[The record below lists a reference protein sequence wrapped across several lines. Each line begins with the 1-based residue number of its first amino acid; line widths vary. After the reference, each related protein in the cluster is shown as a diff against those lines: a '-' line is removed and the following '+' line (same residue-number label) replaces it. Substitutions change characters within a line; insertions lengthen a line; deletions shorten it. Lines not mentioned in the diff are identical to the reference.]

1 MEYGIALASN
11 IDAWKTVKRAED
23 LGFMHAWF
31 YDSQL
36 LLPDIFVSMA
46 LAAEHTSKIKLGT
59 GVIVPSNRIAPS
71 CAAALASLNQIAPSR
86 IVFGVGTGFTARNTM
101 GLGPMKLSAMREY
114 IRVVYGLLKNE
125 TVEWEFE
132 GERKKI
138 RFLNPEFGMIN
149 TRDKIPLHIS
159 AFAPKARRLTAE
171 IADGW
176 ITFSPLPT
184 RAAQEAKELDR
195 ACREAGRDP
204 KSLSRTNFVLGCV
217 LKPGES
223 ATGARAKAQAG
234 PMAVVGLHGAVE
246 GTIRGV
252 LPPQI
257 EQLATAFREQYATYQ
272 PADAKY
278 LQMHKMHLL
287 AVRPEEEK
295 FLTEDLIRSLTFT
308 ATENEL
314 RDRLNAIAHA
324 GYDNFTV
331 QLFPATKARSTTG
344 PACSTRR
351 HS

>member
-11 IDAWKTVKRAED
+11 VDAWKTVKRAEE
-23 LGFMHAWF
+23 LGFTHAWF

-71 CAAALASLNQIAPSR
+71 CAAALATLNQLAPGR

-101 GLGPMKLSAMREY
+101 GLGPMKLSALREY
-114 IRVVYGLLKNE
+114 VRVVYGLLKNE

-149 TRDKIPLHIS
+149 IRDKIPLHIS
-159 AFAPKARRLTAE
+159 AFAPKARQMTAE

-176 ITFSPLPT
+176 ITFSSSPS
-184 RAAQEAKELDR
+184 RAAADAEELNK
-195 ACREAGRDP
+195 ACSTAGRDP
-204 KSLSRTNFVLGCV
+204 KSLFKTNFVLGCV
-217 LKPGES
+217 LKSGES
-223 ATGARAKAQAG
+223 ATGPRAKAQAG
-234 PMAVVGLHGAVE
+234 PMAVVALHGMVE
-246 GTIRGV
+246 ATIRGI
-252 LPPQI
+252 LPPQM
-257 EQLATAFREQYATYQ
+257 EQLATAYREQYATYQ

-287 AVRPEEEK
+287 RVRPEEEK
-295 FLTEDLIRSLTFT
+295 FLTEDLIRSVTFT
-308 ATENEL
+308 ATEDEL
-314 RDRLNAIAHA
+314 RERLRSITRA
-324 GYDNFTV
+324 GYDHFVV
-331 QLFPATKARSTTG
+331 QLVAGHESAIEDWAHLFDQA
-344 PACSTRR
+344 
-351 HS
+351 

>member
-11 IDAWKTVKRAED
+11 LDAWKTVKRAEE
-23 LGFMHAWF
+23 LGFTHAWF

-71 CAAALASLNQIAPSR
+71 CAAALATLNQLAPGR
-86 IVFGVGTGFTARNTM
+86 IIFGVGTGFTARNTM

-132 GERKKI
+132 GQHKKI

-149 TRDKIPLHIS
+149 TRDKIPLHVS
-159 AFAPKARRLTAE
+159 AFAPKARQMTAE
-171 IADGW
+171 LADGW
-176 ITFSPLPT
+176 MTSSPSPP
-184 RAAQEAKELDR
+184 RAAEEAEDLNK
-195 ACREAGRDP
+195 ACRAAGRDP
-204 KSLSRTNFVLGCV
+204 KTLFKSNLVLGCV

-223 ATGARAKAQAG
+223 MTGPRAKAQAG
-234 PMAVVGLHGAVE
+234 PMAVVALHGMVE
-246 GTIRGV
+246 GI
-252 LPPQI
+252 LPPQM
-257 EQLATAFREQYATYQ
+257 ERLATAYREQYATYQ

-287 AVRPEEEK
+287 GVRPEEEK
-295 FLTEDLIRSLTFT
+295 FLTEDLIRSATFT
-308 ATENEL
+308 ATEDEL
-314 RDRLNAIAHA
+314 RERLNSIARA
-324 GYDNFTV
+324 GYDHFAV
-331 QLFPATKARSTTG
+331 QLVTGHESAIDDWAHLFDKA
-344 PACSTRR
+344 
-351 HS
+351 